1 MSYLRDAIME
11 SNQLEDEVRFQKA
24 KNPPELKGRKKQ
36 EIKECGNAPAEDIQ
50 EGIVKDTIGAVGD
63 VANKVSKVCDVI
75 SEDAKPLK
83 ENADFVNIEDIIS
96 DDAYT
101 ESLQKI
107 AEEKKQAD
115 DEARRIER
123 KNNVKKFVED
133 RKQKRIASYRRIA
146 NLDESTEITE
156 DNLDNRAFNWTCMW
170 ESVSPERLRA
180 DLLNQ
185 EYTASERI

>member
-11 SNQLEDEVRFQKA
+11 SNQMEDEVRFQKA

-83 ENADFVNIEDIIS
+83 EDADFVNIEDIIPES
-96 DDAYT
+96 SYV
-101 ESLQKI
+101 ESLSLT
-107 AEEKKQAD
+107 ED
-115 DEARRIER
+115 
-123 KNNVKKFVED
+123 FVELPD
-133 RKQKRIASYRRIA
+133 RYQKGRDGSPEFESNDKRLKREATYRKYA
-146 NLDESTEITE
+146 NIDDDFKITE
-156 DNLDNRAFNWTCMW
+156 DNINKWALNRTCM
-170 ESVSPERLRA
+170 EFRCDPDKLTAELLHQPVTGLER
-180 DLLNQ
+180 
-185 EYTASERI
+185 Y